1 MGMIRGSLTNTI
13 LLAVLTVLTF
23 LCSPC
28 CASTVTLSWDANTES
43 DLAGYKVYYKSGTST
58 LPFNGTDALEGVS
71 PIDVNSWT
79 TATISGLD
87 PGKAYYFTVT
97 AYDTS
102 GAESTYS
109 NIVYVPMAVTSD
121 LGPIYTGIKGDINGD
136 GFVGL
141 ADVLLALNFATGKLK
156 PSDDQF
162 ARADVAPVID
172 GLSVPDSSVD
182 VADVIV
188 ILEIVTGEIVL

>member
-1 MGMIRGSLTNTI
+1 MGMIRRVLTNTI
-13 LLAVLTVLTF
+13 FLAVLSVVTF
-23 LCSPC
+23 LYSPC
-28 CASTVTLSWDANTES
+28 CAATVTLSWDANTES

-87 PGKAYYFTVT
+87 PSKAYYFTVS
-97 AYDTS
+97 AYNTS

-121 LGPIYTGIKGDINGD
+121 LGSIYTGIKGDINGD

-141 ADVLLALNFATGKLK
+141 ADVLLALNFATGNLK

-162 ARADVAPVID
+162 ARADLAPITE
-172 GLSVPDSSVD
+172 GLSVPNGSVD

-188 ILEIVTGEIVL
+188 ILEIVTGKIIL

>member
-1 MGMIRGSLTNTI
+1 MRMIRRGLTNTI
-13 LLAVLTVLTF
+13 FWAVLSFVTF
-23 LCSPC
+23 LYSPC
-28 CASTVTLSWDANTES
+28 CAATVTLSWDANTES

-87 PGKAYYFTVT
+87 PSKAYYFTVT

-102 GAESTYS
+102 GAESTNS
-109 NIVYVPMAVTSD
+109 NIVYVPIAVTSG
-121 LGPIYTGIKGDINGD
+121 LAPIDTGIKGDIDGD

-141 ADVLLALNFATGKLK
+141 ADVLLALKFATGKLK

-162 ARADVAPVID
+162 ARADVAPVTD
-172 GLSVPDSSVD
+172 GLSVPNGSVD

-188 ILEIVTGEIVL
+188 ILEIVTGKIIL

>member
-1 MGMIRGSLTNTI
+1 MGMIRRSFTNTI
-13 LLAVLTVLTF
+13 FLALLSVVIF
-23 LCSPC
+23 LYSPC
-28 CASTVTLSWDANTES
+28 CAATVTLSWDANTES

-87 PGKAYYFTVT
+87 PSKAYYFTVS
-97 AYDTS
+97 AYNTS

-109 NIVYVPMAVTSD
+109 NIVYVPIAVTSD
-121 LGPIYTGIKGDINGD
+121 LATIYTGIKGDIDGD

-141 ADVLLALNFATGKLK
+141 YDVLLALNFATGKLK
-156 PSDDQF
+156 PSDGQF
-162 ARADVAPVID
+162 A
-172 GLSVPDSSVD
+172 
-182 VADVIV
+182 
-188 ILEIVTGEIVL
+188 